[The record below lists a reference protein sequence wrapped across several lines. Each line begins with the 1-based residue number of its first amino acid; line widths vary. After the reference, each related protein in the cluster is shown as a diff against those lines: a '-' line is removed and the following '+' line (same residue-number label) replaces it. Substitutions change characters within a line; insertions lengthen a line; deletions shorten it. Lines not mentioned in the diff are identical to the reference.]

1 MHEALLNAGA
11 SVRRHCIINTKALI
25 EHDIFIE
32 DHCSIST
39 ASALNGTV
47 KVQRCSFIGSKAVLR
62 EHIVID
68 ERDDPGAGV
77 TVLHSVDPRS
87 IIHFQFS

>member
-11 SVRRHCIINTKALI
+11 SVGRHCIINTKALI
-25 EHDIFIE
+25 EHDTFIE

-39 ASALNGTV
+39 VSALNGTV
-47 KVQRCSFIGSKAVLR
+47 KVQRCSFIGSNAVSLER
-62 EHIVID
+62 SVVAEESIV
-68 ERDDPGAGV
+68 GAGV
-77 TVLHSVDPRS
+77 TVLQSVDPRS